1 MASDIIEIE
10 HILMNMDGVAPD
22 IFDSLYLGLSRIKAY
37 IENELIDTEF
47 KRYLVNQAHDIVVNA
62 PTLDVDNLYLQI
74 AQLVDMYENRDFEP
88 SEEEVVNTIQ
98 DGINDDIEDI
108 YDIGPWIAVEEPV
121 NQAADFVM
129 DKKPGS
135 VREIL
140 ENACIKFEPLV
151 KISTWRQRW
160 RFLSKSYMLD
170 ERVGIDKCSVRFN
183 EPKVDAAKF
192 FDKINERLEA
202 DNNEYP
208 IVKVSRDIKKAVN
221 LTGAGTHEYEKIEI
235 ILDSYTSFKFAHNNI
250 KVDDENKPDYYS
262 LDIKVVPDLHHKELG
277 NLRNYTVDMLDSHIE
292 YAINRLYEEFG
303 VEIDYDTMKLKRI
316 EINTTFHMNCSMSD
330 LCNSLAFYQN
340 FTKLDSRK
348 YNVANKKSKNG
359 VDYTN
364 SAYTGLGSIGSTI
377 KVKLYDKALETA
389 IAYNKANEGRSDKK
403 LYFEDY
409 ELEQKP
415 SLVRLEFEL
424 YKKEELEVY
433 FDNLSL
439 CSLTQN
445 DIQKAF
451 DKLVNKFFIRGYEKY
466 YDNATKNIKRLLDSI
481 DTSDRKWK
489 TTILKELLSEGYSG
503 NSTPILLNEV
513 DINGFIDSKPLF
525 KVHPARY
532 KKILMEL
539 LAEANIYPR
548 FESDTYDILG
558 NFFLRIYAGQLSNH
572 RLIVYMVDSD
582 PGDVDEL
589 DEQQWHMEVE
599 REIAEELE
607 NY

>member
-88 SEEEVVNTIQ
+88 SEEEIVNTIQ
-98 DGINDDIEDI
+98 DGINDDIEDK
-108 YDIGPWIAVEEPV
+108 YDIGPWIAVEEPI

-151 KISTWRQRW
+151 KVSAWRQRW
-160 RFLSKSYMLD
+160 SFLSKSYMLD

-183 EPKVDAAKF
+183 EPKVNAIKF
-192 FDKINERLEA
+192 FDKINERLDAE
-202 DNNEYP
+202 NNEYP
-208 IVKVSRDIKKAVN
+208 IVKVSRDIKKAVS
-221 LTGAGTHEYEKIEI
+221 LTGAGAHEYEKIEI

-250 KVDDENKPDYYS
+250 KIDEENKPDYYS

-277 NLRNYTVDMLDSHIE
+277 NLRNYTVDMLDNHIE

-466 YDNATKNIKRLLDSI
+466 YDNAAKNIKRLLDSI
-481 DTSDRKWK
+481 DTSDKKWK
-489 TTILKELLSEGYSG
+489 TTLLKELLSEGYSG

-558 NFFLRIYAGQLSNH
+558 NFFLRIYAGQLSTH
-572 RLIVYMVDSD
+572 RLIVYMADSD
-582 PGDVDEL
+582 PGEVDKL
-589 DEQQWHMEVE
+589 DEQQYHMKLD